1 MTWTLTFHIFIQDMA
16 MMGTQMRSSVVSVV
30 YRKAMRLSNTARKSF
45 TVGEITNYM
54 SVDAQRII
62 ETIPFIHHVWS
73 APYMIVLAIYFLYQE
88 LGPCAFAGFGALLVL
103 VPFNV
108 WAMKKTE
115 KLQESQLAAKDE
127 RIKLIN
133 EALSGMKV
141 LKLYGWEMPFM
152 RRISDV
158 RDKEVG
164 ILRTSAYLW
173 SVINCT
179 FAISPFLVT
188 VVIFAV
194 YVATDPINHVLTAE
208 KIFVSIALFNLI
220 RIPLILFPYSIFE
233 IIKLLVSMRRINKF
247 INADDL
253 DPDTV
258 SDKVRSE
265 GNAIELREATLDWG
279 RGSDNNDNESSHPAT
294 LRDLNLE
301 VPKNSLIAVV
311 GVVGAGKSSL
321 LSGMLGEMRKVSG
334 EINVEGSIAYVPQQA
349 WIQNLTLKKNIL
361 FNSDYR
367 ESKYNRVL
375 DSCALRP
382 DLEILSAGDQTEI
395 GENGINLSGGQKQR
409 VSLARAVY
417 SESDIYLLDDPLSA
431 VDAHVGK
438 HIFEQVISSETGCLK
453 DKTRILVT
461 HSIGFLEKVDQI
473 WVVKKG
479 LVAEIGSYDQLM
491 ANKGAFS
498 EFLMH
503 YRSEMKSDKTESRK
517 KMKRKVSTSSGGAR
531 SIPMHRTLSSSMHS
545 GSPRSFQR
553 QISIGSFDEA
563 AADLEVPPVIEEV
576 VEEVEDQA
584 GSAHRQPLV
593 PQERNSDG
601 QLIEEEVALVGRVK
615 WSVYLKYCEN
625 IGFPVALFCI
635 FLYMVGQG
643 LQVGANVWLSQ
654 WADKNGKNNGS
665 SSANNTFMYLGVY
678 AGIGFGAG
686 VAEVLKELILFL
698 SCVYAS
704 KVIHERLLGR
714 IFKSP
719 MSFFDTNPS
728 GRVVNRFSAD
738 IDTVD
743 QTIPFQLTDF
753 FYCSCEVMAVIAVI
767 SYSTPLFMT
776 VFVPIF
782 IGYFF
787 IQRYYISTSRQLK
800 RLESIR
806 KSPIFSHFSES
817 VTGVSTIRAYKHQSR
832 FCSES
837 EDKVANNVQ
846 CFYLCLS
853 SNRWLGTRIESIG
866 NLIVLFASVFAI
878 AGRASISP
886 GLAGLSI
893 TYSLSIV
900 DALNWLVRMLCDLET
915 NSVAIERIL
924 EYSNNTQE
932 AEWEK
937 PEEDG
942 KLPSEWP
949 EQGAIK
955 FENYQTRY
963 REGLD
968 LVLKGIDMEIDSKE
982 KIGICGRTGAGKS
995 SLTMALF
1002 RIIESTEGRI
1012 TIDGHDISKLGLL
1025 KLRSCL
1031 TIIPQDPVLFTGD
1044 LRFNLDPTN
1053 HHTDEEIWWALD
1065 HAHLK
1070 RHVTDLSDG
1079 LGHEVNEGGENFS
1092 VGQRQ

>member
-1 MTWTLTFHIFIQDMA
+1 MTWTLTSHIFSQDMA
-16 MMGTQMRSSVVSVV
+16 MMGTQMRSSIVSVV

-54 SVDAQRII
+54 SVDAQHIS
-62 ETIPFIHHVWS
+62 ETISSIHHMWS
-73 APYMIVLAIYFLYQE
+73 PPYMIVLAIYFLYQE
-88 LGPCAFAGFGALLVL
+88 LGPCVFAGFGALLVL
-103 VPFNV
+103 VPINA
-108 WAMKKTE
+108 WAIKKIG
-115 KLQESQLAAKDE
+115 KLQESQLAAKDK

-141 LKLYGWEMPFM
+141 LKLYGWEMPFI

-164 ILRTSAYLW
+164 ILRTSAYIW
-173 SVINCT
+173 PVISCT
-179 FAISPFLVT
+179 FAISPFLVS

-194 YVATDPINHVLTAE
+194 YVATDPINHVLTTE

-220 RIPLILFPYSIFE
+220 RIPLIIFPYSIFE
-233 IIKLLVSMRRINKF
+233 IIKLFVSMRRINKF

-253 DPDTV
+253 DPDAV
-258 SDKVRSE
+258 SNKVRSE

-279 RGSDNNDNESSHPAT
+279 GGSDNNDDESSRPAT

-311 GVVGAGKSSL
+311 GAVGAGKSSL

-361 FNSDYR
+361 FDSDYS
-367 ESKYNRVL
+367 ESKYNLVL
-375 DSCALRP
+375 DACALRP
-382 DLEILSAGDQTEI
+382 DLEILSAGDRTEI

-453 DKTRILVT
+453 DKTRILVA
-461 HSIGFLEKVDQI
+461 HGIGFLEKVDQI
-473 WVVKKG
+473 WVVKEG
-479 LVAEIGSYDQLM
+479 AVAEIGSYDQLM

-503 YRSEMKSDKTESRK
+503 YRSKMKSDKTESRK
-517 KMKRKVSTSSGGAR
+517 KMKRQVSTSSGSAR

-545 GSPRSFQR
+545 GSPRSFHR
-553 QISIGSFDEA
+553 RISISSFDD
-563 AADLEVPPVIEEV
+563 AADDFVEVVV

-584 GSAHRQPLV
+584 GSANKQPLV
-593 PQERNSDG
+593 PRERNSDG

-635 FLYMVGQG
+635 FLCMVGQG
-643 LQVGANVWLSQ
+643 LQVGGNVWLSQ
-654 WADKNGKNNGS
+654 WADENGKNNGS

-686 VAEVLKELILFL
+686 VAEVFRELILFL
-698 SCVYAS
+698 SCVHAS

-738 IDTVD
+738 INTVD
-743 QTIPFQLTDF
+743 QTIPFQIKDF
-753 FYCSCEVMAVIAVI
+753 IYCICEIMAVIAVI
-767 SYSTPLFMT
+767 SYSTPLVMT
-776 VFVPIF
+776 VFLPIF

-806 KSPIFSHFSES
+806 KSPIFAHFFES

-846 CFYLCLS
+846 CVYLCIS
-853 SNRWLGTRIESIG
+853 SNSWLGTRIESIG

-878 AGRASISP
+878 AGRDSISP

-893 TYSLSIV
+893 MYSWGIMGQ
-900 DALNWLVRMLCDLET
+900 LNWLVGMLCDLET
-915 NSVAIERIL
+915 NSVAFERIL

-932 AEWEK
+932 AECEK
-937 PEEDG
+937 PEEDE
-942 KLPSEWP
+942 KLPSDWP
-949 EQGAIK
+949 KQGAIK

-968 LVLKGIDMEIDSKE
+968 LVLKGIDMDIESKD
-982 KIGICGRTGAGKS
+982 KIGICGRTGSGKS

-1012 TIDGHDISKLGLL
+1012 TIDGHDISKIGLI
-1025 KLRSCL
+1025 KLRSRL
-1031 TIIPQDPVLFTGD
+1031 TIIPQDPVLFTGN

-1053 HHTDEEIWWALD
+1053 HHTTEEIWRALD